1 MIISK
6 GLSKLLLIS
15 IFVWLTLPMVA
26 QSTRNCEYIRPHQA
40 DHWVFG
46 IKGGIDFTQTPAQA
60 SPTAGSYNVSDGISA
75 YSNEDGVLKAFSNGK
90 VVRNG
95 SYYIM
100 TNGENL
106 LGEAIAAMNSIIV
119 PNPGNKNQLF
129 VFTTDEYLEVVPSG
143 DGVCYSTIDF
153 SNNQNGEII
162 NKNTQLFTK
171 NSIRVCAV
179 QHENQRDFWV
189 IFHGLGSSNGDSFFS
204 YLVDSNGVNTTPV
217 VSRVGYIQQGDYTN
231 GFGYMKASPDGK
243 KIAHTIHGD
252 GVVEVFDFNKTTGF
266 LSDPIS
272 SIPGDIV
279 APFGLEF
286 SPNDSLLYIT
296 TQPQPGV
303 GEIVTD
309 YLYQF
314 DLTKDAPFN
323 PPFTVIEQFDFS
335 INTLSSQDSLMGA
348 LQLSPDGKIF
358 LSKGERGGITG
369 KPSLSVIYNPNRPGN
384 ECNYNSYEGNDQVFN
399 LQGGES
405 LIGLPTFV
413 TDYLNI
419 PHFSF
424 FHKCHHDT
432 TVFEIRNTANLV
444 PTWNFSTIDPNGTLD
459 ASSDPKSP
467 GYVFSEPGD
476 YSVELTESWNGM
488 DYNFVREV
496 TIHPLPSVDIGKGGD
511 TISILPNSSVRLDAG
526 SYDYYYWTPGGSH
539 DQYLDVTQEG
549 WYEVLVTDTNC
560 CSNTDRVYVQF
571 ADLHFPNAFKPASIL
586 DINQTFGVIG
596 DVSSLSNF
604 SLQIFDRWG
613 KIIFETDNP
622 LEKWTGQFDGGVDA
636 PAGVYVWHSIFT
648 TFESGL
654 QAAQKIE
661 NRGTVMLVR

>member
-1 MIISK
+1 MISSK

-15 IFVWLTLPMVA
+15 SFIWLTSSVLA

-46 IKGGIDFTQTPAQA
+46 LHGGIDFSTPEAQA
-60 SPTAGSYNVSDGISA
+60 VVTTGGYDVSAGVSSYSDA
-75 YSNEDGVLKAFSNGK
+75 DGTFRFFSNGME
-90 VVRNG
+90 VYNSG
-95 SYYIM
+95 YYQ
-100 TNGENL
+100 
-106 LGEAIAAMNSIIV
+106 IASGAGLMGNAWATMNSIFV
-119 PNPGNKNQLF
+119 PNPGNSKQIF
-129 VFTTDEYLEVVPSG
+129 VFTLDMYLPFWSNQ
-143 DGVCYSTIDF
+143 GVNYSIIDF
-153 SNNQNGEII
+153 SNNNGGNII
-162 NKNTQLFTK
+162 SKNNLLFTENTQK
-171 NSIRVCAV
+171 VCAV
-179 QHENQRDFWV
+179 QHENGRDYWV
-189 IFHGLGSSNGDSFFS
+189 VFHGFGSVNGDSFYT
-204 YLVDSNGVNTTPV
+204 YLVDTGGVNTTPIL
-217 VSRVGYIQQGDYTN
+217 SKVGYIHSDTDPNN
-231 GFGYMKASPDGK
+231 GFGYMKASPDGN
-243 KIAHTIHGD
+243 KIALVIPAS
-252 GVVEVFDFNKTTGF
+252 GVIELLDFNKSTGM
-266 LSDPIS
+266 LSNPIDNTAGT
-272 SIPGDIV
+272 IEYPKGV
-279 APFGLEF
+279 EF
-286 SPNDSLLYIT
+286 SPDNSKLYVCT
-296 TQPQPGV
+296 TPNGT
-303 GEIVTD
+303 GTN

-314 DLTKDAPFN
+314 DLSQSN
-323 PPFTVIEQFDFS
+323 PFTQPFTIIDQFDYIKDS
-335 INTLSSQDSLMGA
+335 PQDSLMSA

-358 LSKGERGGITG
+358 LTKYRVKPQGGFDGLPT
-369 KPSLSVIYNPNRPGN
+369 LSVIYNPDRPGA
-384 ECNYNSYEGNDQVFN
+384 ECNYNSLDGQPNRPFD
-399 LQGGES
+399 LQGGFS
-405 LIGLPTFV
+405 LQGLPNFV

-526 SYDYYYWTPGGSH
+526 TYDYYYWTPGGSNN
-539 DQYLDVTQEG
+539 QYLDVTQEG

-571 ADLHFPNAFKPASIL
+571 ADLHFPNAFKPASTL
-586 DINQTFGVIG
+586 GINQTFGVIG
-596 DVSSLSNF
+596 DVSSLANY
-604 SLQIFDRWG
+604 SLHIFDRWG

-622 LEKWTGQFDGGVDA
+622 LEKWTGQFEGGVDA
-636 PAGVYVWHSIFT
+636 PAGVYVWHSVFT

-654 QAAQKIE
+654 EPSRNID